1 MNFTHLHVHT
11 EYSLLDGSSKIKEIT
26 KRAKELGMDSLAITD
41 HGVMYGVIDFY
52 RAANDVGIKPIIG
65 CEVYVA
71 PGSRFNKEKGE
82 NEQKYYHLILL
93 AENNQGYANLCKI
106 VSKGFVEGFYYK
118 PRVDYEVLSEY
129 HEGLI
134 CLSACLA
141 GEVQR
146 HLAEGDY
153 EKGKETALRYLDIF
167 GENNYFLEMQD
178 HGIPEQ
184 KTVNQQLMRLSRD
197 TGVELVCTNDV
208 HYTYEDDV
216 EAHDI
221 LLCIQT
227 GKKKADEDRMRYEGG
242 QYYLKS
248 PEQMAQL
255 FPYAP
260 QALENTHKIAERCNV
275 TFEFG
280 VTKLPNF
287 PVPEGYTPWTYL
299 KELCEQG
306 LHKRY
311 PVFQGKAVENDEMT
325 AERLQERLDFELNT
339 IKNMGYIEYFLIV
352 WDFIHYAK
360 SHGIAVGPGRG
371 SAAGSI
377 VSYCLEITDIE
388 PIQYNLLFERFLNPE
403 RVSMPDIDVDF
414 CIERRQEV
422 IDYVGEKYGKDH
434 VAQIVTFGTL
444 KARGVVRDVGRVL
457 DMPYAQCDNI
467 SKMIPN
473 DLHMTLDLAMKQ
485 NRELKEL
492 YDSDEQVRYLI
503 DMSKRLEG
511 LPRHASMHAA
521 GVVIC
526 ANPVDEYVPL
536 SRATDGSITT
546 QYIMTTLEELGLLK
560 MDFLGLRNLTVIQNT
575 LRFVKE
581 NQKVDLDL
589 NLIDYDDK
597 KVLSYIGTGNTEG
610 IFQLESGGMKSFMRE
625 LKPQSLE
632 DIIAGISLYRPG
644 PMDFIPKYLEGKN
657 NPESVTYDCPQ
668 LIPIL
673 EPTYGCIV
681 YQEQVMQIVRDLA
694 GYSLGRSDLLRRAM
708 SKKKQDVMEKERR
721 IFVYGDEETGV
732 NGCIKNGISEGI
744 ANKIFD
750 EMTDFAKYAFNKSH
764 AAAYAVVAYQTAYL
778 KYYYPTEFMAAMLTS
793 VMGMTGKVSE
803 YIYSCRSM
811 GIEILPPDINSGGSG
826 FTAQGKAI
834 RYGLT
839 AIRSIGKSV
848 IDNVVEERKKNG
860 PFLDLEDFITRAVGL
875 GINKRAIE
883 NLIKAGAFD
892 SFGATRKQMMMVYI
906 QILDGISQSRKD
918 TMEGQVSLF
927 DFADEQSKQV
937 YKIQM
942 PEVGEYEDEQKLE
955 FEKEVLDIYVS
966 GHPLQA
972 QEQKWRKHITNMS
985 VDFAKPE
992 EGEDPK
998 IPDKSRVT
1006 VGGIVTAVTKKFT
1019 KNGSQMAFLTLED
1032 LVGTIEIIVFP
1043 RQFERNRNLMQ
1054 EGAKL
1059 FISGEASIEEQ
1070 ADGKVIANSIT
1081 EFSNM
1086 PSELW
1091 IAFTDKEDYMKQEAE
1106 LLSLLGTFRGGDKVC
1121 IYLVKER
1128 QRKILPVEY
1137 RVEISTELLQQLKQ
1151 HYGGERVK
1159 VVD

>member
-52 RAANDVGIKPIIG
+52 RAAHDAGIKPIIG

-146 HLAEGDY
+146 YLAQGDY
-153 EKGKETALRYLDIF
+153 EKGREAALRYLDIF
-167 GENNYFLEMQD
+167 GEEHYYLEMQD

-184 KTVNQQLMRLSRD
+184 KTVNQQLMRLSKD
-197 TGVELVCTNDV
+197 IGVELVCTNDV

-248 PEQMAQL
+248 PQEMAQL
-255 FPYAP
+255 FQYAP
-260 QALENTHKIAERCNV
+260 QALENTHKIAERCEV

-280 VTKLPNF
+280 VTKLPKF

-299 KELCEQG
+299 KELCVQG
-306 LHKRY
+306 LHRRY
-311 PVFQGKAVENDEMT
+311 PVFQGKPDEHCEMSG
-325 AERLQERLDFELNT
+325 EKLQERLDYELNT
-339 IKNMGYIEYFLIV
+339 IQSMGYVEYFLIV

-388 PIQYNLLFERFLNPE
+388 PIRYNLLFERFLNPE

-457 DMPYAQCDNI
+457 DMPYAQCDTI

-473 DLHMTLDLAMKQ
+473 DLHMTLDLAMAQ

-492 YDSDEQVRYLI
+492 YDSDEQVKYLI

-575 LRFVKE
+575 LQFIKE
-581 NQKVDLDL
+581 NHKVDLDL
-589 NLIDYDDK
+589 NQIDYDDK

-610 IFQLESGGMKSFMRE
+610 MFQLESGGMKNFMVE
-625 LKPQSLE
+625 LKPESLE

-644 PMDFIPKYLEGKN
+644 PMDFIPKYLQGKN
-657 NPESVTYDCPQ
+657 NAASVTYDCPQ
-668 LIPIL
+668 LEPIL

-708 SKKKQDVMEKERR
+708 SKKKQDVMEKERQV
-721 IFVYGDEETGV
+721 FVYGDEATGV
-732 NGCIKNGISEGI
+732 DGCIKNGISEKI

-793 VMGMTGKVSE
+793 VMGMTGKVGE

-839 AIRSIGKSV
+839 AIRSIGKKV
-848 IDNVVEERKKNG
+848 IESVVEEREKNG
-860 PFLDLEDFITRAVGL
+860 LFADLEDFITRSSGL

-906 QILDGISQSRKD
+906 QILDGVSQSRKD
-918 TMEGQVSLF
+918 SMEGQVSLF
-927 DFADEQSKQV
+927 DFADEKSKQI
-937 YKIQM
+937 YKVQM
-942 PEVGEYEDEQKLE
+942 PDVGEYEDEQKLE

-972 QEQKWRKHITNMS
+972 QEKKWRRHITNMS
-985 VDFAKPE
+985 ADFAKPE
-992 EGEDPK
+992 EGEEPK
-998 IPDKSRVT
+998 IPDKSKVT
-1006 VGGIVTAVTKKFT
+1006 VGGLVSAVTKKFT

-1032 LVGTIEIIVFP
+1032 LVGTVEIIVFP
-1043 RQFERNRNLMQ
+1043 RQFERNRPLMQ
-1054 EGAKL
+1054 EGKKL
-1059 FISGEASIEEQ
+1059 FVSGEASIEEQ

-1081 EFSNM
+1081 EFSDI

-1091 IAFTDKEDYMKQEAE
+1091 IAFPDKETYINGEQE
-1106 LLSLLGTFRGGDKVC
+1106 LLKLLGGFRGADKVC
-1121 IYLVKER
+1121 IALAKER
-1128 QRKILPVEY
+1128 QSKILPAGY
-1137 RVEISTELLQQLKQ
+1137 RVEISEKLTGILKER
-1151 HYGGERVK
+1151 YGEEYVK